1 MKKIIL
7 LISTMVL
14 LQNNSVLA
22 ENTDFKFIKKVI
34 IESYIHGLIDGEDY
48 EKAREGIHKDFVIL
62 GHSDSLL
69 TQKSRDEWIEQRKSR
84 PNLKKVTYD
93 IEYIDI
99 EGEAANSKIK
109 LIRGNIIAYDFIFL
123 YKFNSDWKIVSAID
137 HVEKLNESVNKK

>member
-1 MKKIIL
+1 
-7 LISTMVL
+7 MVL
-14 LQNNSVLA
+14 LQNNFLAA
-22 ENTDFKFIKKVI
+22 ENKDYKFVKEVI

-48 EKAREGIHKDFVIL
+48 KKAKEGIHKDFVIW

-69 TQKSRDEWIEQRKSR
+69 TQKSRDEWIKQRKSR

-137 HVEKLNESVNKK
+137 HVERLNESVNKK